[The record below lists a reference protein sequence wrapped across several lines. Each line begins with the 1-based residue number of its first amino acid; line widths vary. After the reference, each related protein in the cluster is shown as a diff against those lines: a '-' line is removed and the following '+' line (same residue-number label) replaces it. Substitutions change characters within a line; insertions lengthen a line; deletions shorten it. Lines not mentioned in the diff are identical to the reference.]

1 MYSVSGFK
9 STMSKNS
16 HMQPTTDQPDAIK
29 KGFTTITKTCVQCNN
44 YLTYRCNFCNVT
56 ISIPQGVETS
66 LLQQHLEARHANE
79 ASKFSNTSAASLS
92 KATTLQSDTQA
103 TTNHKDKINYT
114 FQDQIEKQ
122 PSTSQR
128 TSASYQEQQIALPNS
143 RNLGFLIFYIFD
155 MNVHAI

>member
-1 MYSVSGFK
+1 
-9 STMSKNS
+9 
-16 HMQPTTDQPDAIK
+16 MQPTTDQPDAIK

-103 TTNHKDKINYT
+103 TTNHKDKINYVRLN
-114 FQDQIEKQ
+114 FIKIEEKFAQ
-122 PSTSQR
+122 CKICR
-128 TSASYQEQQIALPNS
+128 YQCIICKLIISLPEGTEMMVLQHHLYTEH
-143 RNLGFLIFYIFD
+143 RLQ
-155 MNVHAI
+155 VQ